1 HGVSHRGP
9 SHRVTVKQLDPPGR
23 ELRRDLISAE
33 PAELTRRYEDGIIGR
48 ATLRQLR
55 RQLDLE
61 EASLDDRTSAGPP
74 HRTRKAGV
82 ACGCPPRVEGCD
94 ADADADADADDRCV
108 QAARTREYRLL
119 STA

>member
-1 HGVSHRGP
+1 M
-9 SHRVTVKQLDPPGR
+9 
-23 ELRRDLISAE
+23 
-33 PAELTRRYEDGIIGR
+33 GIIGR

-94 ADADADADADDRCV
+94 ADADDRCV

-119 STA
+119 STAARKFLGVVMRGRVGVGGLWVARRSSRSLRLSWCTSS